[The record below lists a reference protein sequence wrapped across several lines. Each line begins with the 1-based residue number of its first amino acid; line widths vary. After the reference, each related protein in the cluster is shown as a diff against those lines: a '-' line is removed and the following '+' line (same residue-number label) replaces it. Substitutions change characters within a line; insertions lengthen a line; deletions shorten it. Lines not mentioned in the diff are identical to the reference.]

1 MLDSDQTDHKMSP
14 KNQAISDWTSP
25 VKKSYRLGAMLD
37 DASPPTY
44 HRLDQIL
51 YIFRPIS
58 SNSLLLY
65 HPRKPIKFS
74 TLNSLMPRLPQDM
87 AATHAR
93 RLALNPYGDQ
103 YPDDDSMKEVVLEA
117 DGLVALNPDDRHVLL
132 RWTNA
137 IADGNRY
144 TQIIHLTGG
153 PGNYNF
159 YTPQVKIHSKQSL
172 QANAIY
178 ELGEYT
184 CPQRDQII
192 ALARAVSFS
201 RWSRVNSCR
210 TWMRDLL
217 EAMVG
222 ANLLSKTEFDKIDVD
237 IPLKKRVAET

>member
-1 MLDSDQTDHKMSP
+1 
-14 KNQAISDWTSP
+14 
-25 VKKSYRLGAMLD
+25 
-37 DASPPTY
+37 
-44 HRLDQIL
+44 
-51 YIFRPIS
+51 
-58 SNSLLLY
+58 
-65 HPRKPIKFS
+65 
-74 TLNSLMPRLPQDM
+74 M
-87 AATHAR
+87 AAVEAR
-93 RLALNPYGDQ
+93 RRALNPFGDQ
-103 YPDDDSMKEVVLEA
+103 YPDDDSIKEVVLEA
-117 DGLVALNPDDRHVLL
+117 DGLVAVNPDDRHVLL

-172 QANAIY
+172 QVNATH

-184 CPQRDQII
+184 RPQRDQII

-201 RWSRVNSCR
+201 RGLRVNNCQ

-222 ANLLSKTEFDKIDVD
+222 ANLPSKTEFDKIDVD
-237 IPLKKRVAET
+237 VPLKERIAET